1 MQALRFPRLLL
12 VGLLALLALAPI
24 SARPAAAAAPVIT
37 TDIISVTTPTPIDAD
52 CGEFQILATFNVE
65 RRNITIYDDAG
76 HSLQQIR
83 HASFT
88 GTLFNS
94 ASGASVPYEG
104 TFTRTQDFVA
114 NSVTFTGLH
123 LMVRIPGQGVLA
135 LDVGQTIIDF
145 SSQPPAMIF
154 EAGQHEFNAQVCQ
167 LLS

>member
-24 SARPAAAAAPVIT
+24 STRPAAAAPVIT
-37 TDIISVTTPTPIDAD
+37 TDVMSVTTPAPIGAD
-52 CGEFQILATFNVE
+52 CGEFQN
-65 RRNITIYDDAG
+65 
-76 HSLQQIR
+76 
-83 HASFT
+83 ASFT

-94 ASGASVPYEG
+94 ATGASVPYEG

-114 NSVTFTGLH
+114 NTGTFTGLH

-145 SSQPPAMIF
+145 SSQPPAIIF
-154 EAGQHEFNAQVCQ
+154 EAGQHQFNAQVCQ
-167 LLS
+167 LLG